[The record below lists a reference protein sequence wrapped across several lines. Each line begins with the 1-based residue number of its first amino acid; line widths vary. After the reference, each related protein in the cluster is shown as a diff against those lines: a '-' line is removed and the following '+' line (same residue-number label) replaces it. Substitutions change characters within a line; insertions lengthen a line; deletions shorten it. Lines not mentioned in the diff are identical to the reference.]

1 MVGSAE
7 DRQKFS
13 DLCDAHGI
21 DQPQW
26 LNLTSIEAA
35 FDFADQVGYPVLV
48 RPSYV
53 LSGAAMNGRWCRT
66 SGYSR
71 IKSSYTFFFDICSLS
86 FTLLSLLS
94 LRLSLLSSV
103 AYSAGELAKHLA
115 EAEEVSADKP
125 VVITEFI
132 EGGREIDVD
141 AVADNGEVIAHAI
154 SEHVENAGIHSG
166 DATLMLPTQT
176 IPLEEMKL
184 VRETIRK
191 IGKQCWRGEW
201 KVSIQSTFSTSDHT
215 VANPDFFHCSPRVLC
230 SHCVGNHRS
239 FQHAIDCQRRA
250 GENH

>member
-1 MVGSAE
+1 
-7 DRQKFS
+7 
-13 DLCDAHGI
+13 LCDAHEI

-35 FDFADQVGYPVLV
+35 FDFADKVGYPVLV

-53 LSGAAMNGRWCRT
+53 LSGAAMN
-66 SGYSR
+66 
-71 IKSSYTFFFDICSLS
+71 
-86 FTLLSLLS
+86 
-94 LRLSLLSSV
+94 V

-191 IGKQCWRGEW
+191 IGKQWW
-201 KVSIQSTFSTSDHT
+201 PSSFPSTVYTSTVYTST
-215 VANPDFFHCSPRVLC
+215 VYTSTVYT
-230 SHCVGNHRS
+230 STVYTS
-239 FQHAIDCQRRA
+239 TVYTSTVYTSS
-250 GENH
+250 